1 MAAATWPR
9 SPIRKLHDRKR
20 DPVLPHG
27 LHDAACVVFTKQ
39 GGEREQHEAEAQADE
54 PEPTRL
60 HVLGGRLG
68 DCFRDLRSELV
79 SDRRQLC
86 PDPCT
91 PSGLASMR
99 LLVARRRLLF
109 GCRGLGPPKR
119 RELVSLE
126 GLARRREG
134 ARRYRG
140 RRRCRIE
147 LFLRREAAGEAE
159 SGTAILLPRSRA
171 RPLSRGPPR
180 RARADT

>member
-1 MAAATWPR
+1 MPLEARRIGGRDLAAVANP
-9 SPIRKLHDRKR
+9 KLHDRKR
-20 DPVLPHG
+20 DPV
-27 LHDAACVVFTKQ
+27 
-39 GGEREQHEAEAQADE
+39 
-54 PEPTRL
+54 
-60 HVLGGRLG
+60 
-68 DCFRDLRSELV
+68 
-79 SDRRQLC
+79 
-86 PDPCT
+86 
-91 PSGLASMR
+91 
-99 LLVARRRLLF
+99 VAHRRLLF
-109 GCRGLGPPKR
+109 GCRDLGPPKR

-171 RPLSRGPPR
+171 RPLFRGRPR